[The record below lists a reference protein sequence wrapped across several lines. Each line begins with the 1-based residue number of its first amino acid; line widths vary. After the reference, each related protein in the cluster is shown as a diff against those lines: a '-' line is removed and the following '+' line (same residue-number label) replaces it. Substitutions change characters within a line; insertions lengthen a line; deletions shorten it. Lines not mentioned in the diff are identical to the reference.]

1 MPTINI
7 RNAGDF
13 SNLKFT
19 AINKNCSGLM
29 WASAKSGLRMRDA
42 PNLNAN
48 KLKTI
53 PYAQKVNVIQESG
66 DILSLA
72 KTQGK
77 WTEVQWE
84 SNRGWVYGGFLS
96 DLNPKLVDGDKMS
109 ELLNTLSE
117 LYSKKW
123 DTAPFLCRV
132 MVKGRGYHINEE
144 GDLIPGIHM
153 RNGELSEAFEYEFN
167 ITFHFENGIGIIKK
181 DGWELGSEEYSFPKS
196 LFNIKEVFSIA
207 VKRYGDQYKEFMSV
221 IEGALLPTS
230 NQSFYREEVVY
241 APKDYKVIIKN
252 GLFNSFRIEEVENCG
267 DSWHFEVGEK
277 LIVFGH
283 FYGGY

>member
-1 MPTINI
+1 MQKRLNPILGISLIWSFLSVSLIFQT
-7 RNAGDF
+7 NAQETSDF
-13 SNLKFT
+13 PKS
-19 AINKNCSGLM
+19 M

-117 LYSKKW
+117 LYSKK
-123 DTAPFLCRV
+123 
-132 MVKGRGYHINEE
+132 
-144 GDLIPGIHM
+144 
-153 RNGELSEAFEYEFN
+153 
-167 ITFHFENGIGIIKK
+167 
-181 DGWELGSEEYSFPKS
+181 
-196 LFNIKEVFSIA
+196 
-207 VKRYGDQYKEFMSV
+207 
-221 IEGALLPTS
+221 
-230 NQSFYREEVVY
+230 
-241 APKDYKVIIKN
+241 
-252 GLFNSFRIEEVENCG
+252 
-267 DSWHFEVGEK
+267 
-277 LIVFGH
+277 
-283 FYGGY
+283 